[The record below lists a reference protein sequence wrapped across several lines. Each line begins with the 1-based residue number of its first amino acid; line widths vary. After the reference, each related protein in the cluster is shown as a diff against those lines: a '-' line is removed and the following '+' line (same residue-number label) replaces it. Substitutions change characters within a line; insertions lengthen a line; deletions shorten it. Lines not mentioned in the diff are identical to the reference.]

1 MASAVTQRW
10 VLCCM
15 NKKTNTGFIWIPVLI
30 ISSVII
36 LGGVGYFGFNQY
48 RNYQHQKIAE
58 EKQLKD
64 LQDLASK
71 HQDEINKLSEKDKKH
86 KEADLFKNDTSTK
99 SIPKK
104 EIRLYSDT
112 PENKV
117 IPRQTIIALP
127 QGNPEPS
134 ITDYA
139 GFIVRIICLDGSG
152 GVMSGSGT
160 IFGLNKFVLTNSHV
174 VEGMVLCNIGLT
186 DDVKKSPTRWY
197 EAEITSNI
205 LNLDIASLRPLQP
218 LPDSVN
224 AVAYN
229 FCHPDGIKLGDPI
242 IVLGYPSVG
251 GNTITATEG
260 VISGF
265 EGFMIKTSAKIEHGN
280 SGGGAFLKDQ
290 GCWFGIPTS
299 VMQGELESLGRII
312 NYSLIH
318 QKAYE

>member
-1 MASAVTQRW
+1 
-10 VLCCM
+10 M
-15 NKKTNTGFIWIPVLI
+15 NQKTNKGFIWISVLI

-36 LGGVGYFGFNQY
+36 LGGIRYFGFNQY
-48 RNYQHQKIAE
+48 RNYQYKKIVK
-58 EKQLKD
+58 EKQSKE
-64 LQDLASK
+64 LQDLVSK
-71 HQDEINKLSEKDKKH
+71 QQDEINKLSEENKKR
-86 KEADLFKNDTSTK
+86 KEADLSKKCTILNSALDRL
-99 SIPKK
+99 IAGCPQK

-112 PENKV
+112 PESKIV
-117 IPRQTIIALP
+117 PTQTIIASP
-127 QGNPEPS
+127 QSNMEPS

-152 GVMSGSGT
+152 GVTSGSGT

-174 VEGMVLCNIGLT
+174 VEGMTLCKIGLT
-186 DDVKKSPTRWY
+186 EDVKKPPARWY
-197 EAEITSNI
+197 EAEVASNI

-218 LPDSVN
+218 FPDSVS

-229 FCHPDGIKLGDPI
+229 LCQPDRIKLGDSI

-265 EGFMIKTSAKIEHGN
+265 DGFMVKTSAKIEHGN

-299 VMQGELESLGRII
+299 VAQGELESLGRIT

-318 QKAYE
+318 QKTYE